1 MENLRISYFKNSHFE
16 WSEKEAFP
24 WKLGFTIVIWVFNFL
39 TNSVLSS
46 KELLNFQ
53 TPDPRAKI
61 SLLTKE
67 QKTGEWSDDRA
78 FRIYVFSQAIF
89 IRFDVGNKT
98 WHVFIKITLLP

>member
-1 MENLRISYFKNSHFE
+1 MENLRISYFKNSYFQ
-16 WSEKEAFP
+16 WSEKEEFS
-24 WKLGFTIVIWVFNFL
+24 WRFDFTVLIWVFNFL

-61 SLLTKE
+61 SLLIKE

-78 FRIYVFSQAIF
+78 FRISVFLTDSC
-89 IRFDVGNKT
+89 KT
-98 WHVFIKITLLP
+98 LETKT